1 MSGARILVVRL
12 SSMGDVIH
20 TLPAAAFLKRS
31 FPDSHL
37 SWLIRPRWAP
47 LLEANPFVDEVIP
60 VERSIGAAWHRTGTL
75 RRERFDLAVDFQGL
89 IQSAVIA
96 KGVRPSKL
104 VGFGVASVRE
114 KPASLFYSHTMDP
127 TSVHVVDRNIE
138 LAEFASG
145 QAGASPESD
154 ANAASNAIRD
164 FPLPQGHPEGTLP
177 GTRFV
182 LASPFAGWGSKQWP
196 FEFWS
201 ELAGLLDVPL
211 VLNGPPAMARE
222 LSEVAGAFV
231 HVCGIP
237 GLIDATRRATAVIGV
252 DSGPLHISAAL
263 GKPGVALFGPTDP
276 ARNGPYGGSI
286 KVLRD
291 ANAVTSYHR
300 RDEPDASMRAITP
313 AMAAR
318 ALTSVLESCAA

>member
-12 SSMGDVIH
+12 SSLGDVIH
-20 TLPAAAFLKRS
+20 TLPAAALLKRS
-31 FPDSHL
+31 FPGSQL

-60 VERSIGAAWHRTGTL
+60 VERSIGAAWRRMGTL
-75 RRERFDLAVDFQGL
+75 RRDHYDLAIDFQGL
-89 IQSAVIA
+89 MQSAMIA
-96 KGVRPSKL
+96 KGARAAKL

-114 KPASLFYSHTMDP
+114 KPASFFYSHTMDP
-127 TSVHVVDRNIE
+127 TSIHVVDRNME
-138 LAEFASG
+138 LAEFACG
-145 QAGASPESD
+145 VAGASSESH
-154 ANAASNAIRD
+154 AGVSKTTRD

-201 ELAGLLDVPL
+201 ELTGLLEVPL
-211 VLNGPPAMARE
+211 VLNGPPAMARQ

-252 DSGPLHISAAL
+252 DSGPLHVAAAL
-263 GKPGVALFGPTDP
+263 GKPGIALFGPTDP

-291 ANAVTSYHR
+291 ASAVTSYHR
-300 RDEPDASMRAITP
+300 REEPDASMRAITP

-318 ALTSVLESCAA
+318 ALTGVLESCAA